1 MIKRIIGVIS
11 TCVLLFGVFSSC
23 EENIDISPS
32 IITEDVLFVSG
43 ERLRISGRIITT
55 QNIDASDHGFYI
67 SENESFNQ
75 PEIISLG
82 ERVNPGRFIGE
93 ISSLV
98 IDRKYFVK
106 AFVTIQDE
114 ILFGNVAEV
123 ETLVP
128 FVFNFSP
135 NNGPE
140 GTIVTIVGQNQTSDT
155 QVFFGD
161 VRGTV
166 VDISFESILQVR
178 VPPISNQLTVNIRV
192 INQDREQ
199 TLDGLFEY
207 TTGKYTKLAD
217 FPSDIRIFDGIF
229 LQENDVFYVGMGTD
243 RGQAMNNKM
252 WRYKVGEPNWQE
264 IPIPSRSLWRAFSG
278 QKFYGGG
285 SLGPLNDTQ
294 VLDFYQLNNDQFKAL
309 NNLPFVKSRALAF
322 EIAGKLYVVGGI
334 SAQVLSKEVYE
345 YNVTSGVWRRLGDAP
360 FDINE
365 TVLNFSYGNKQ
376 FFIEPLSKELW
387 YFDPSSD
394 TWGSESVFPGDLGN
408 GTGVGVVIGDRA
420 YLGLGNRS
428 DQMWELNMTN
438 LNWAEKNK
446 FTGSTVVRNS
456 GVFVHGGLIYML
468 RSAEV
473 QIQDVRSEFWVFDP
487 KGF

>member
-345 YNVTSGVWRRLGDAP
+345 YNVTSGVWRRIGDAP

-365 TVLNFSYGNKQ
+365 TILNFSYGNKQ

-387 YFDPSSD
+387 SFDPTND
-394 TWGSESVFPGDLGN
+394 TWETVGLFPGDLGN

-446 FTGSTVVRNS
+446 FTGSTVARNS
-456 GVFVHGGLIYML
+456 GVYVHGGLIYML

>member
-23 EENIDISPS
+23 EENMDISPS
-32 IITEDVLFVSG
+32 IITEDVLYVSG

-55 QNIDASDHGFYI
+55 QNINASDHGFYI
-67 SENESFNQ
+67 SDNASFNQ
-75 PEIISLG
+75 SEIISLG

-93 ISSLV
+93 ISTLD

-106 AFVTIQDE
+106 AFVSIQDE

-123 ETLVP
+123 ETLIP
-128 FVFNFSP
+128 LVFNFSP

-140 GTIVTIVGQNQTSDT
+140 GTIVTITGKNLTSNT

-166 VDISFESILQVR
+166 VNISFESILQVR
-178 VPPISNQLTVNIRV
+178 VPPISNQAVVNIKV
-192 INQDREQ
+192 VNQDREQ
-199 TLDGLFEY
+199 TLDRPFEY

-217 FPSDIRIFDGIF
+217 FPSDIRIFDGIS

-243 RGQAMNNKM
+243 RGQAMNNTM
-252 WRYKVGEPNWQE
+252 WRYKIGSTNWQE
-264 IPIPSRSLWRAFSG
+264 IPIPSRSLWRAFSS
-278 QKFYGGG
+278 KSFYGGG

-294 VLDFYQLNNDQFKAL
+294 VQDFYQLKNGQFTVL

-322 EIAGKLYVVGGI
+322 EIAGKFYVVGGI
-334 SAQVLSKEVYE
+334 SSQTLTNEVYE
-345 YNVTSGVWRRLGDAP
+345 YNVISGVWKRLRDAP
-360 FDINE
+360 FEINE
-365 TVLNFSYGNKQ
+365 TVLNFSYSNKHY
-376 FFIEPLSKELW
+376 FINPLTKELIS
-387 YFDPSSD
+387 FDPFSD
-394 TWGSESVFPGDLGN
+394 TWETVSRFPGDFGN

-428 DQMWELNMTN
+428 DQMWELNLSN

-456 GVFVHGGLIYML
+456 GVYVHEGLIYLL

-473 QIQDVRSEFWVFDP
+473 QIQGVRSEFWVFDP
-487 KGF
+487 NGF